1 MLEQYWNKTE
11 VIGSDCIA
19 HLGSAIKAI
28 SANPIK
34 RNDSQGK
41 NRLRPL

>member
-1 MLEQYWNKTE
+1 MLEQSWNKIE

-19 HLGSAIKAI
+19 HLLSAIKAI

-34 RNDSQGK
+34 K
-41 NRLRPL
+41 E